1 MTQAAR
7 TVDGGRPAAFVARD
21 LWAVVVPLVA
31 GGVLAGALTI
41 GGSWVVPVAVL
52 ALIGAVISAVHHAEV
67 VAHRV
72 GEPFGTLVLAL
83 AVTAIEVS
91 LIVSVMVAGGEGKAT
106 LARDTVYA
114 TVMIIATGVIGL
126 CVLVGALHHR
136 EQSFRIE
143 GVGPALAALTTL
155 AVLVLV
161 MPAFT
166 RSSEAGTYTTSQ
178 LAFVGVCS
186 LVLWCVWVFFQT
198 VRHRDYFLPAT
209 APGDES
215 VHATPPTSTRA
226 WASFGLLLVSLVGV
240 VGLAK
245 VLSPAI
251 ESAVREAGAP
261 VAVIGIAIALL
272 VLMPETV
279 AAVRAAL
286 ADRLQ
291 TSFNLALGSALATI
305 GLTIPVVVAV
315 CIAFDIPIV
324 LGLEPRDMVLLL
336 LAILVAI
343 MGVGTGRTNMMQGA
357 VQIVIF
363 AAFLFLSFVP

>member
-1 MTQAAR
+1 MAA
-7 TVDGGRPAAFVARD
+7 
-21 LWAVVVPLVA
+21 
-31 GGVLAGALTI
+31 
-41 GGSWVVPVAVL
+41 VAVL
-52 ALIGAVISAVHHAEV
+52 GASFALGGGAAMNLLVTAALVAAVVAAVHHAEV

-91 LIVSVMVAGGEGKAT
+91 LIISVMLGGGEGKAT
-106 LARDTVYA
+106 LARDTLYA

-126 CVLVGALHHR
+126 CVLVGALRHH

-143 GVGPALAALTTL
+143 GAGPALAALATL

-161 MPAFT
+161 MPVFT
-166 RSSEAGTYTTSQ
+166 RSSEAGTYTETQ
-178 LAFVGVCS
+178 LAFVGIVAFA
-186 LVLWCVWVFFQT
+186 LWCVFVFFQT
-198 VRHRDYFLPAT
+198 VRHRDYFLP
-209 APGDES
+209 PGRADDES
-215 VHATPPTSTRA
+215 VHAPPPGAAAA

-245 VLSPAI
+245 AISPVI
-251 ESAVREAGAP
+251 EAAVKDAGWP

-291 TSFNLALGSALATI
+291 TSLNLALGSGLATI
-305 GLTIPVVVAV
+305 GLTTPVVVAV
-315 CIAFDIPIV
+315 CIWFDIPLV
-324 LGLEPRDMVLLL
+324 LGLDPRDIVLMS
-336 LAILVAI
+336 LAIVVAAI
-343 MGVGTGRTNMMQGA
+343 GVGGGARTNLMQGA
-357 VQIVIF
+357 VQLVIF
-363 AAFLFLSFVP
+363 AAFIFLSIVP